1 MTTGKIIALTR
12 QTFVSKVMS
21 LLFNTLSRQPDKLPQ
36 GLGWKDNILSYWL
49 FPHPDSQALGKHG
62 IYRKAC
68 PLPSSFLLTFG
79 NESKDVHPH
88 SENNTE
94 CPLGTRRGC
103 GDVALGRPTS
113 VRPPS
118 PGLSAFSF
126 CLLIWAAP
134 ASLLLLRRL

>member
-88 SENNTE
+88 SENKDHDIWSHHFMANRWGNNGNSDRLSF
-94 CPLGTRRGC
+94 LGLQNHCR
-103 GDVALGRPTS
+103 
-113 VRPPS
+113 
-118 PGLSAFSF
+118 
-126 CLLIWAAP
+126 W
-134 ASLLLLRRL
+134 